1 MKVIIGSTEGTVKK
15 GMEIDLDSIWDKIRN
30 EFAGNIENWF
40 FDEFMDLHIDMEI
53 INFVTQKKVFTY
65 FRLNLIYSYEK
76 IIDDCYS
83 CVIGCSM

>member
-15 GMEIDLDSIWDKIRN
+15 GMEIDLDSILDKIRN

-53 INFVTQKKVFTY
+53 IEDGFY
-65 FRLNLIYSYEK
+65 SENLEFYIE
-76 IIDDCYS
+76 DDKGVS
-83 CVIGCSM
+83 HNLSEFLKSHI